1 LTPYLDNTDAQGLS
15 LAGTTLSISGGTAAD
30 LSSLVNDADP
40 DPNNELNT
48 TFAFSGNNLQ
58 LTDAGGTLSADLTPY
73 LDNTDA
79 QDLSLAGTTLS
90 ISGGTAADLSSL
102 VNDADFDPTNEI
114 QDLDLTA
121 NTLTITN
128 NGSATNI
135 DLSPYQQTI
144 SKIGN
149 TVSLT
154 SGGSFAL
161 GSTAPSSVGQVLKWN
176 GSDWGAGTDNVNDAD
191 ADATNEFQT
200 LGLAGNILSLTGSGT
215 TIDLTPLGVLPAQ
228 SAPLAGYFL
237 GTNGANA
244 SWMPLGALAFADD
257 VSSAQ
262 IQDGAVGVFDLN
274 TAVAGNG
281 LTGGGGVALAA
292 NVAPTGGLEVS
303 SDQLQIKDVVV
314 GTTYNILIGGAI
326 TYNNKGQIT
335 ATGPSD
341 ETLKTNIEQIQGVLD
356 KLMQVNGY
364 TYYWKSDENGMIQ
377 YGVIAQQLEKYFP
390 ELIMN
395 NPSGIKSVSYQGLIP
410 ILIEALKEEHARVSN
425 LKEEVEEMK
434 AQLSSNDER
443 FKALEA
449 KLDLL
454 IQSTTTAKA
463 ATSSQE

>member
-1 LTPYLDNTDAQGLS
+1 LS

-79 QDLSLAGTTLS
+79 QGLSLAGTTLS

-114 QDLDLTA
+114 QDLNLTA

-144 SKIGN
+144 SKSGN

-200 LGLAGNILSLTGSGT
+200 LGLSGTVLSLTGSGT
-215 TIDLTPLGVLPAQ
+215 TVDLAPLGVLPAQ
-228 SAPLAGYFL
+228 SAPLAGYYL
-237 GTNGANA
+237 TTNGANA
-244 SWMPLGALAFADD
+244 SWMPLGALASADD
-257 VSSAQ
+257 VGSAQ
-262 IQDGAVGVFDLN
+262 IQDGAVNILDLN

-281 LTGGGGVALAA
+281 ITGGGGAALSVDLSGTSGLEFNAGQLQM
-292 NVAPTGGLEVS
+292 PQLPHGGLS
-303 SDQLQIKDVVV
+303 L
-314 GTTYNILIGGAI
+314 GGAGFAI
-326 TYNNKGQIT
+326 NSLVVDAKGRVTSAT
-335 ATGPSD
+335 ASLLISD
-341 ETLKTNIEQIQGVLD
+341 RRLKKEIIQLD
-356 KLMQVNGY
+356 NSLSKLSQLNGY
-364 TYYWKSDENGMIQ
+364 TYYLKSDSLNSDLQ
-377 YGVIAQQLEKYFP
+377 SGVIAQEVQEVFP
-390 ELIMN
+390 YLIIN
-395 NPSGIKSVSYQGLIP
+395 RPDGFLAVDYQGLIP
-410 ILIEALKEEHARVSN
+410 ILIEALKEEHARVSD
-425 LKEEVEEMK
+425 LKTEVEEMK

-443 FKALEA
+443 FKTLEA

-454 IQSTTTAKA
+454 IQSTTTSKA
-463 ATSSQE
+463 TTSSQE